1 MENSSL
7 WQRLKS
13 FALFN
18 PFLNSLYIHVIFA
31 CLMFVCLLVSNDRLN
46 DWANRGQFFVAT
58 HMTPEKV
65 YGWSKLKNFS
75 KKSVDIY
82 DL

>member
-1 MENSSL
+1 
-7 WQRLKS
+7 
-13 FALFN
+13 
-18 PFLNSLYIHVIFA
+18 
-31 CLMFVCLLVSNDRLN
+31 MFVCLLVSNDRLN

-75 KKSVDIY
+75 IKSVDIY
-82 DL
+82 DLWKSTI